1 MILFVIILLV
11 TVMLFVCHYVVNRK
25 YEKTHKIALMDV
37 SMLSF
42 AIGILFSA
50 ILLAMLCYS
59 FEIKC
64 TSNSKKDALIEEYND
79 LINNKD
85 EILLREKIIE
95 YNMDVKMNKENLDNP
110 WISMF
115 ISPAYRDVEII
126 EID

>member
-1 MILFVIILLV
+1 MILFVIILLI
-11 TVMLFVCHYVVNRK
+11 TVLLFICHHVVNRK
-25 YEKTHKIALMDV
+25 YVKSNKVVLMDM

-42 AIGILFSA
+42 AIGIFFSA
-50 ILLAMLCYS
+50 VLLAMLCYS

-64 TSNSKKDALIEEYND
+64 TSSSKKDALIEEYND
-79 LINNKD
+79 LTNNKD
-85 EILLREKIIE
+85 EMILREKIIE
-95 YNMDVKMNKENLDNP
+95 YNMDVKMNKENLKNP

>member
-1 MILFVIILLV
+1 MILFVIVLLV
-11 TVMLFVCHYVVNRK
+11 TVMLFVCHCVVNRK
-25 YEKTHKIALMDV
+25 YEKTHKIALIDV

-59 FEIKC
+59 FEVKC
-64 TSNSKKDALIEEYND
+64 TSNSKKDALIEEYSD

-95 YNMDVKMNKENLDNP
+95 YNMDVKKNKEDLDNP

-115 ISPAYRDVEII
+115 ISSAYRDAEII
-126 EID
+126 EMD